1 MTKNTL
7 LLFFFLT
14 LSQCLFAQVAE
25 SPKDTAIVTT
35 PEIEAEYN
43 GGFDALVNYLSNNL
57 SFIGNP
63 KHKKSV
69 PKEEL
74 LEGGRLIV
82 RFIIEKD
89 GSITHVK
96 LESKLPK
103 CEPCNQEAIRVV
115 KNMPKWNPALSDG
128 KAVRTYVRLPIVFD
142 VD

>member
-7 LLFFFLT
+7 LLFFFLA

>member
-7 LLFFFLT
+7 LLFFFLA
-14 LSQCLFAQVAE
+14 LSQCSFAQVTE

-35 PEIEAEYN
+35 PEIDAEYN

-89 GSITHVK
+89 GSMTPVK
-96 LESKLPK
+96 LETKLPLIFFPEK
-103 CEPCNQEAIRVV
+103 I
-115 KNMPKWNPALSDG
+115 
-128 KAVRTYVRLPIVFD
+128 
-142 VD
+142 